1 MDLKRASLDAL
12 FLWLS
17 CRAGARSA
25 WPNALPEHFF
35 TFEVKRLAAMRRLRV
50 ETVQEG
56 PLGQDREPGPHR
68 LEPRNS

>member
-1 MDLKRASLDAL
+1 MPFFYGSRVG
-12 FLWLS
+12 
-17 CRAGARSA
+17 REPGSA

>member
-1 MDLKRASLDAL
+1 MPFFYGSRVGGSPKRM
-12 FLWLS
+12 
-17 CRAGARSA
+17 
-25 WPNALPEHFF
+25 PNALPEHFF